1 MGRLLNVTTCCMLL
15 AGLATAGCGG
25 SGSTQSSATEA
36 ASTGATSSSTQA
48 SAKPTPTD
56 KTTTAGT
63 SQSGSAPATARAEAS
78 KKAPS
83 AVALKLSIPGL
94 TATQYSLPSRY
105 TCDGQDISLPLRWS
119 GVPHGTAE
127 LVLFVAEVNPV
138 TDNGTYTWAVA
149 GLRPTLRGL
158 AAGQLPAGAIVG
170 RNDTGQTRY
179 TVCPTKTHHSQVFI
193 ALLFALPHSVNVKPG
208 FSASALGNSI
218 EKATKS
224 RGEAWFTYTRK

>member
-36 ASTGATSSSTQA
+36 ASTGAPSTQA
-48 SAKPTPTD
+48 NAKPTPTD

-63 SQSGSAPATARAEAS
+63 SRSGSTSATARAKTS

-94 TATQYSLPSRY
+94 LGKQAALLSRY
-105 TCDGQDISLPLRWS
+105 TCDGKDISLPLRWS

-127 LVLFVAEVNPV
+127 LVLFVAELNPV
-138 TDNGTYTWAVA
+138 TAEGTYSWAVA

-158 AAGQLPAGAIVG
+158 AAGQQLPAGAVVG
-170 RNDTGQTRY
+170 RNSAGQIRY
-179 TVCPTKTHHSQVFI
+179 TVCPAKTHPNQVFI
-193 ALLFALPHSVNVKPG
+193 ALLFALPHSVHAKPG
-208 FSASALGNSI
+208 FSASALESTM
-218 EKATKS
+218 EKATIKP
-224 RGEAWFTYTRK
+224 RGEALFTYTRK